1 MNRHVEVVRN
11 TKTAVVRMLK
21 SLKTVAYRK
30 YKKYKNR
37 AMWTKL
43 STMCT
48 QMKNFV
54 DRVKIQNI

>member
-1 MNRHVEVVRN
+1 MAVGKN

-21 SLKTVAYRK
+21 PLKTVAYRK

-54 DRVKIQNI
+54 DRVKIQII